1 MTEWTKEE
9 RYQRIEEVDSDKLLN
24 LKQQVQLSPY
34 RQTFHI
40 QPETGLLNDPN
51 GLIYFNGKYYVSHQW
66 LSLIHI

>member
-24 LKQQVQLSPY
+24 LKQQVQISPN

-40 QPETGLLNDPN
+40 QP
-51 GLIYFNGKYYVSHQW
+51 
-66 LSLIHI
+66 